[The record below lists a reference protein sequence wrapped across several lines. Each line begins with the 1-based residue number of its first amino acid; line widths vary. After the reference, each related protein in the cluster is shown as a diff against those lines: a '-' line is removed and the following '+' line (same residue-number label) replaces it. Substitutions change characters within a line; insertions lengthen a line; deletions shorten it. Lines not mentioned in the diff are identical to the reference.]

1 MMANNSEI
9 KICTKGLWD
18 TTVPNIEFDEA
29 GVSNYYRL
37 HEALMNA
44 YPRGEEGKKEWESII
59 SRVKT
64 RKGNQKYDCIIGV
77 SGGTDSSYLL
87 YLCKEIYG
95 LKPLA
100 VNLDNGWNTDISV
113 KNIKKVTTALNID
126 LETYVIDYEE
136 MKDILRS
143 YIKSGLPWIDMPT
156 DIAIKAV
163 LYKVA
168 SRENIKY
175 VFRGNDFRTEG
186 TQPTD
191 WTMGDG
197 RQLKYIQKKFGTM
210 PLRTFPNETFTNLL
224 YYAFFKQIKS
234 IYPYY
239 FLDYNKKEA
248 QAMLSKKY
256 GWEYYGGHHHENLFT
271 KVAIAYWLP
280 EKFSI
285 DKRKITLSAQ
295 IINGEISR
303 EDALRELQ
311 KKPYDTAQ
319 FKIDFDFFLKKLDM
333 SPEEFNKY
341 WVAVNKTYKDYP
353 SYYPFFKFVNRTIRP
368 VIKMVFPYK
377 PMSSFQA
384 QHIPNN

>member
-1 MMANNSEI
+1 LITNEN
-9 KICTKGLWD
+9 KVCTKGLWD
-18 TTVPNIEFDEA
+18 SSVPNIVFDA
-29 GVSNYYRL
+29 NGVSNYFRL
-37 HEALMNA
+37 HQALMDA
-44 YPRGEEGKKEWESII
+44 YPRGEAGRKEWDNILSQLK
-59 SRVKT
+59 SRNRNK
-64 RKGNQKYDCIIGV
+64 KYDCIIGV

-87 YLCKEIYG
+87 YLCKEVYG
-95 LKPLA
+95 LNPLA

-168 SRENIKY
+168 AREKINY

-186 TQPTD
+186 TQPTE

-197 RQLKYIQKKFGTM
+197 RQLKYIQRRFGRL
-210 PLRTFPNETFTNLL
+210 PLRTFPNETFTNLF
-224 YYAFFKQIKS
+224 YYAFIKQIKS
-234 IYPYY
+234 IYPFY

-248 QAMLSKKY
+248 QKVLSEKY

-280 EKFSI
+280 EKFGI

-295 IINGEISR
+295 VISGEINR
-303 EDALRELQ
+303 EEALRELQ
-311 KKPYDTAQ
+311 RKPYESEQ

-333 SPEEFNKY
+333 SPEEFSKY
-341 WVAVNKTYKDYP
+341 WQNVNKSYKDYP
-353 SYYPFFKFVNRTIRP
+353 SYYSFFKLINKTMQP
-368 VIKMVFPYK
+368 LIKLVFPYK

-384 QHIPNN
+384 KHIPKN